1 MIHIIIFSFNR
12 AMQLETLLRSICQ
25 HWSSTPHKV
34 SVLYNTTK
42 EVYQKGYEVLAAEYS
57 YVEFIKETSRPQH
70 YHLRDYLHP
79 YNWLKLLHYPHVRRQ
94 KSNFRDMLNES
105 LHHSECRY
113 TMFLTDDSA
122 FFAEVCL
129 TKEQLA
135 FIDENPSQNQISLR
149 LGTDNVQK
157 PESIKPGD
165 DGTLRWR
172 FNDHRD
178 ALSWGYNFSV
188 DAHIYSTVLL
198 RRLLAHIIYCNPTTL
213 EAHINDYVQ
222 KTHRLNHGLAFERP
236 VILSYPIN
244 MVQQIA
250 DNESLGVS
258 EEGLNTKFLEGYR
271 LEYPAIDNP
280 KLFQIY
286 PEKLILSKGDD
297 VIELSTRQS

>member
-12 AMQLETLLRSICQ
+12 AMQLETLLRSIRQ

-42 EVYQKGYEVLAAEYS
+42 ETYQKGYEMLTAEYS
-57 YVEFIKETSRPQH
+57 HVEFIKETSRPQH

-79 YNWLKLLHYPHVRRQ
+79 YNWLKQIRYPHVRRQ
-94 KSNFRDMLNES
+94 KSNFRDLLNES
-105 LHHSECRY
+105 LLHSECRY

-122 FFAEVCL
+122 FFADVCL

-149 LGTDNVQK
+149 LGVDNVQK
-157 PESIKPGD
+157 PTSINIAD

-172 FNDHRD
+172 FDEHRD

-188 DAHIYSTVLL
+188 DAHIYSTALL
-198 RRLLAHIIYCNPTTL
+198 RRLLLRIIFSNPTTL
-213 EAHINDYVQ
+213 EGHINDYVQ
-222 KTHRLNHGLAFERP
+222 KTHRMNQGLAYERP

-258 EEGLNTKFLEGYR
+258 EENLNCKFLEGYR
-271 LEYPAIDNP
+271 LEYPVIDNP
-280 KLFQIY
+280 NIFQIY
-286 PEKLILSKGDD
+286 PDKLILRNGDS
-297 VIELSTRQS
+297 VIELSTRQP

>member
-12 AMQLETLLRSICQ
+12 AMQLETLLRSIYQ

-42 EVYQKGYEVLAAEYS
+42 EAYQKGYEVLAAEYS
-57 YVEFIKETSRPQH
+57 HVEFIKETSRPH
-70 YHLRDYLHP
+70 RYHLRDYLHP
-79 YNWLKLLHYPHVRRQ
+79 YNWLKLLRSPHVRQQ
-94 KSNFRDMLNES
+94 KSNFRDLLNES
-105 LHHSECRY
+105 LRHSECNY

-122 FFAEVCL
+122 FFADVYI

-135 FIDENPSQNQISLR
+135 FIDEDPSQNQISLR
-149 LGTDNVQK
+149 LGTNNVQK
-157 PESIKPGD
+157 PKSIHPAD

-172 FNDHRD
+172 FDEHRD

-198 RRLLAHIIYCNPTTL
+198 CRLLSHIIYCNPTTL

-222 KTHRLNHGLAFERP
+222 KTHRMNHGLAFEYP

-258 EEGLNTKFLEGYR
+258 EEGLNNKFLEGYR
-271 LEYPAIDNP
+271 LNYPTIDYP
-280 KLFQIY
+280 QIFQIY
-286 PEKLILSKGDD
+286 PEKLILRNGDD
-297 VIELSTRQS
+297 VIELSTCQS

>member
-12 AMQLETLLRSICQ
+12 AMQLEALLRSIRQ

-34 SVLYNTTK
+34 SVLYNTTQ
-42 EVYQKGYEVLAAEYS
+42 ETYQKGYEMLAAEYS
-57 YVEFIKETSRPQH
+57 HVEFIKETSRPQR
-70 YHLRDYLHP
+70 YHLRDYFHP
-79 YNWLKLLHYPHVRRQ
+79 YNWLKLLRYPHVRRQ
-94 KSNFRDMLNES
+94 KSNFRDLLNEP
-105 LHHSECRY
+105 LRHSECSY

-122 FFAEVCL
+122 FFADVCL

-157 PESIKPGD
+157 PESIVTSN
-165 DGTLRWR
+165 DGTLRWQ
-172 FNDHRD
+172 FDEHRD

-188 DAHIYSTVLL
+188 DAHIYSTALL
-198 RRLLAHIIYCNPTTL
+198 RQLLTRIIYCNPTTL

-222 KTHRLNHGLAFERP
+222 KTHRMNHGLAFERP

-250 DNESLGVS
+250 DNESLGIS
-258 EEGLNTKFLEGYR
+258 EEGLNNKFLEGYR

-280 KLFQIY
+280 HIFQIY
-286 PEKLILSKGDD
+286 PDKLILCKGDE
-297 VIELSTRQS
+297 VIEFSTRQS